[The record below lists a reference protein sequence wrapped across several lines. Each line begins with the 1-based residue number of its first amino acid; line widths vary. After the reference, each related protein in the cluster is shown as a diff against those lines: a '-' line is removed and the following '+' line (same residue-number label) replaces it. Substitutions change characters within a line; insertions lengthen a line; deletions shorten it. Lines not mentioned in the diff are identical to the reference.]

1 MSLTCP
7 QAAGPRQRLDTSPVF
22 VETSEPGQRP
32 ETSHVFPKTSEPR
45 QGSEVFFSNIPGSR
59 LLPFVLFALVAGCS
73 SDESISNSA
82 PYYAGTF
89 EASCSPVDAPAIVF
103 DLFRLGD
110 PDPPQ
115 VSIAIWQ
122 FESLIAG
129 TPIELKARSGYG
141 AAFIGGTE
149 WIPASDGAIELQ
161 EYQQIEVARGRFWL
175 ELDGVGRVEGQFE
188 ATWTDAGPA
197 ICG

>member
-45 QGSEVFFSNIPGSR
+45 QGSEVFFSNVPGSHF
-59 LLPFVLFALVAGCS
+59 LLFVLFVLVAGCS

-89 EASCSPVDAPAIVF
+89 EASCSPVDGLAFVF
-103 DLFRLGD
+103 DLYRLGD

-115 VSIAIWQ
+115 FSISIWRFDGPIVGKQ
-122 FESLIAG
+122 FDLEG
-129 TPIELKARSGYG
+129 RSGYG

-149 WIPASDGAIELQ
+149 WIPASDGAIELEDYQ
-161 EYQQIEVARGRFWL
+161 EGVAARGRFWL
-175 ELDGVGRVEGQFE
+175 ELDDIERVEGEFE
-188 ATWTDAGPA
+188 VSWNETGPA